1 MEAAAPRGWVSR
13 RPGSPPRA
21 GLGLR
26 GLEPTDRGS
35 GGTAGGARG
44 PDRDCRRQSPCGA
57 PSGAAGRQALA
68 RLLARRDPRGQA
80 LSGPLQAGDLV
91 LLHDRAGRVYQ
102 VTLKAGAAYSL
113 HSGSV
118 RHDDLIGQLD
128 GTIVATASGVRLLAL
143 RPTFAE
149 WVEVRKRAAQPIYPK
164 DLGAIVVLAD
174 LYPGARVL
182 EAGSGTGALTIAA
195 LRAVGPTGQVVSYEV
210 REDFLAASRTA
221 VEEALQGA
229 LLDLPEP
236 WRAVPAFAAALRA
249 GGILFV
255 HCPNVSQV
263 ERLAASL
270 RDHGGFGLIQTV
282 EILLRG
288 WTIKGRSTRPDH
300 RMVAHTGFLTFARR
314 LASSEVFETETY

>member
-1 MEAAAPRGWVSR
+1 M
-13 RPGSPPRA
+13 
-21 GLGLR
+21 
-26 GLEPTDRGS
+26 
-35 GGTAGGARG
+35 
-44 PDRDCRRQSPCGA
+44 
-57 PSGAAGRQALA
+57 
-68 RLLARRDPRGQA
+68 
-80 LSGPLQAGDLV
+80 SGPLQAGDLV

-118 RHDDLIGQLD
+118 QHDDLIGQLD

-221 VEEALQGA
+221 VEEALQGSPPNLELKLGDVYEGISEAEPFDRA

-236 WRAVPAFAAALRA
+236 WRAIPAFAAALRA